1 MKRNFWTGLVMLLPF
16 FLTFLIITTIL
27 GFINSPFLFFT
38 DQILSDLF
46 SGFINRHLIHIAS
59 HFMIAAYLLGLILLV
74 GYIADNLLTVA
85 IVEYSDRFL
94 RRIPIIRTIY
104 GSASDLT
111 KNVFS
116 GRKESFKKV
125 VLVPYPHARARA
137 IGFVTS
143 EYLDSEKVSVFVSG
157 APNLSVGFMLNY
169 KKEEVEFLDLSVT
182 EAFKIIVSCGV
193 TQNEQQ

>member
-1 MKRNFWTGLVMLLPF
+1 MLLPF
-16 FLTFLIITTIL
+16 FLTFLIISTIL

-38 DQILSDLF
+38 DKILTDLF

-59 HFMIAAYLLGLILLV
+59 HLMIAAYLLGLILLV
-74 GYIADNLLTVA
+74 GYIADNLLNLA
-85 IVEYSDRFL
+85 AVEYSDRFL

-111 KNVFS
+111 KTVLS

-125 VLVPYPHARARA
+125 VLVPYPHAEARA

-143 EYLDSEKVSVFVSG
+143 ECLDSEKVSVFVSG
-157 APNLSVGFMLNY
+157 APNPSVGFLLNY
-169 KKEEVEFLDLSVT
+169 KKEEVEFIDLSVT